1 MLFSIIFTANIGI
14 GIYFV
19 YYKYMNRDIE
29 TDAKEIF
36 DHQATFNYQM
46 YKTTADVKSISIKN
60 RTYYFFNDMSN
71 LNDFD

>member
-1 MLFSIIFTANIGI
+1 
-14 GIYFV
+14 
-19 YYKYMNRDIE
+19 MNRDIE

>member
-1 MLFSIIFTANIGI
+1 
-14 GIYFV
+14 
-19 YYKYMNRDIE
+19 MNRDIE

-71 LNDFD
+71 LNDFDRQKNRTKTLISITLDTSRLKNW